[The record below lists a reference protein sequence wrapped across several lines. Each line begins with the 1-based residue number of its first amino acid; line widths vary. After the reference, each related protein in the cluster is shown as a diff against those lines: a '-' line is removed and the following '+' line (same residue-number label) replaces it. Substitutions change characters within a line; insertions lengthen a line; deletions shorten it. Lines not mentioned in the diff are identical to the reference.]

1 MPKIDFKQ
9 KLNFQRKYRYS
20 TTQDADDD
28 FINRQFESDRGRII
42 NSAAIRRLQQK
53 TQVFPLER
61 NAAVRSRLTHSL
73 EVQQTGRYISK
84 TIIAELT
91 KQNLLEQYG
100 LSDRLSAFES
110 LIEMACLMH
119 DIGNPPFGH
128 FGEAAIRGWFS
139 RRLDPD
145 YLAGSPADYADREDN
160 CQVAALRL
168 TGEEKKD
175 LFRRQLRKDLCQFE
189 GNAQAIR
196 LAHSLLKL
204 NLTYAQIGCIL
215 KYTCPAYRLE
225 ESPPAFSYLMKK
237 KGYYWSED
245 SFIREL
251 KKELQM
257 DDFCRFPLTYI
268 MEAADDI
275 SYCIADLDDAVEKGI
290 FNVEQLLTLLSQEWE
305 ENGGHRKGDL
315 FELTVKQAY
324 KKTTHTTQNEAR
336 RNSHEQFFMYLRVYI
351 TGRLVPYTAQRFIE
365 NLPEIY
371 AGSFNQALLEANGEE
386 YRLLS
391 TLKSVT
397 RKRVF
402 THPEVEE
409 LELQGYRIITGLL
422 DVYSPLLAL
431 SRQDFLELQQHNFHK
446 KYFIETRLLHKLS
459 TKHRLAYN
467 EAVEGIVAT
476 DESEK
481 DALEFY
487 YRARLIQDYISG
499 MTDHYAYEE
508 YRKFMV
514 VE

>member
-1 MPKIDFKQ
+1 MSKIDFKQ
-9 KLNFQRKYRYS
+9 KLNYQRKFS
-20 TTQDADDD
+20 KSSIHSDDEEQVT
-28 FINRQFESDRGRII
+28 RQFESDRGRII

-73 EVQQTGRYISK
+73 EVQQIGRYISK
-84 TIIAELT
+84 TIIAELA
-91 KQNLLEQYG
+91 KQNLLEKYG
-100 LSDRLSAFES
+100 LSDRLLAFES

-128 FGEAAIRGWFS
+128 FGEAAIKDWFS

-145 YLAGSPADYADREDN
+145 YLPHLPKTQSRQDA
-160 CQVAALRL
+160 CKVAALRL
-168 TGEEKKD
+168 TGEDKKD
-175 LFRRQLRKDLCQFE
+175 LFRRQLRRDLCQFE

-196 LAHSLLKL
+196 LAHNLLRL

-225 ESPPAFSYLMKK
+225 ETPAEFSYLMKK
-237 KGYYWSED
+237 IGYYWSED

-257 DDFCRFPLTYI
+257 GDFCRFPLTYI

-275 SYCIADLDDAVEKGI
+275 SYCIADLDDAVEKDI
-290 FNVEQLLTLLSQEWE
+290 FNVAQLVEYLKKEWE

-315 FELTVKQAY
+315 FESTVIQAY
-324 KKTTHTTQNEAR
+324 KKTTNNEAR
-336 RNSHEQFFMYLRVYI
+336 RNIHEQFFMYLRVFI
-351 TGRLVPYTAQRFIE
+351 TGKLVPYTAKLFIE
-365 NLPEIY
+365 HLPEIY
-371 AGSFNQALLEANGEE
+371 AGTFNHALLEGNGDEH
-386 YRLLS
+386 RLLK
-391 TLKSVT
+391 TLKNVT

-402 THPEVEE
+402 NHPEVEE

-422 DVYSPLLAL
+422 DVYSPLLEL
-431 SRQDFLELQQHNFHK
+431 PRQDFMELNQHNFHK
-446 KYFIETRLLHKLS
+446 QYFIETRLLHKLS
-459 TKHRLAYN
+459 TKHRLAYS

-476 DESEK
+476 DEAEK
-481 DALEFY
+481 DAIEFY

-514 VE
+514 SK

>member
-1 MPKIDFKQ
+1 MSNIDFKQ
-9 KLNFQRKYRYS
+9 KLNYQRKFS
-20 TTQDADDD
+20 KSSIHPDDEEQVT
-28 FINRQFESDRGRII
+28 RQFESDRGRII

-73 EVQQTGRYISK
+73 EVQQIGRYISK
-84 TIIAELT
+84 TIISELA
-91 KQNLLEQYG
+91 KQDLLKEYG
-100 LSDRLSAFES
+100 LSERLLAFES

-128 FGEAAIRGWFS
+128 FGEAAIKDWFS

-145 YLAGSPADYADREDN
+145 YSRAASDSTERQDG
-160 CQVAALRL
+160 CQVTALLL

-196 LAHSLLKL
+196 LAHNLLRL

-225 ESPPAFSYLMKK
+225 DIPEEFNYLMKK

-257 DDFCRFPLTYI
+257 GDFCRFPLTYI

-290 FNVEQLLTLLSQEWE
+290 FNVDQLVEYLKEEWE
-305 ENGGHRKGDL
+305 ENGGHNKGDL
-315 FELTVKQAY
+315 FESTVIQAY
-324 KKTTHTTQNEAR
+324 KKTSNNEAR
-336 RNSHEQFFMYLRVYI
+336 RNIHEQFFMYLRVFI
-351 TGRLVPYTAQRFIE
+351 TGKLVPYTAKLFIE

-371 AGSFNQALLEANGEE
+371 AGTFNHALLEGGGDKH
-386 YRLLS
+386 RLLR

-402 THPEVEE
+402 NHPEVEE
-409 LELQGYRIITGLL
+409 LELQGYRIINGLL

-431 SRQDFLELQQHNFHK
+431 SRQDFIELNQNNFHK

-459 TKHRLAYN
+459 TKHRLAYA
-467 EAVEGIVAT
+467 EAVEGIIAT
-476 DESEK
+476 DEAEK
-481 DALEFY
+481 DIIEFY

-514 VE
+514 TK

>member
-1 MPKIDFKQ
+1 MSKIDFKQ
-9 KLNFQRKYRYS
+9 KLNYQRKFS
-20 TTQDADDD
+20 QSSIHHDDEVQV
-28 FINRQFESDRGRII
+28 NRQFESDRGRII

-73 EVQQTGRYISK
+73 EVQQIGRYISK
-84 TIIAELT
+84 TILAELT
-91 KQNLLEQYG
+91 RQDLLKTYG
-100 LSDRLSAFES
+100 LSDRLMAFES
-110 LIEMACLMH
+110 LVEMACLMH

-128 FGEAAIRGWFS
+128 FGEAAIKDWFS
-139 RRLDPD
+139 RQLDPD
-145 YLAGSPADYADREDN
+145 YLPDTDIRPDN
-160 CQVAALRL
+160 CKVAVLRL

-175 LFRRQLRKDLCQFE
+175 VFRRQLRKDLCQFE

-196 LAHSLLKL
+196 LAHSLLRL

-225 ESPPAFSYLMKK
+225 EPPAEFSYLMKK

-251 KKELQM
+251 RKKLQM
-257 DDFCRFPLTYI
+257 GDFCRFPLTYI

-275 SYCIADLDDAVEKGI
+275 SYCIADLDDAVEKDM
-290 FNVEQLLTLLSQEWE
+290 FNVEQLVGYLTKEWE

-315 FELTVKQAY
+315 FEATVTQAY
-324 KKTTHTTQNEAR
+324 KKTANNEAG
-336 RNSHEQFFMYLRVYI
+336 RNLHEQFFMYLRVFI
-351 TGRLVPYTAQRFIE
+351 TGKLVPYTARLFIKH
-365 NLPEIY
+365 LPAIY
-371 AGSFNQALLEANGEE
+371 AGTFNHALLEGDGDEH
-386 YRLLS
+386 RLLK
-391 TLKSVT
+391 TLKNVT
-397 RKRVF
+397 RKQVF
-402 THPEVEE
+402 NHPEVEE

-422 DVYSPLLAL
+422 DFYSPLLAL
-431 SRQDFLELQQHNFHK
+431 SRQDFMALDQNNFHK

-459 TKHRLAYN
+459 TKHRFAYRQ
-467 EAVEGIVAT
+467 AVEGIVAT
-476 DESEK
+476 DETEK
-481 DALEFY
+481 AMIEFY

-514 VE
+514 TK